1 MKSARMQKKAGN
13 NVMGM
18 IRAAGLGY
26 EYLRYEEEGQ
36 EPEKPYVVYLYPS
49 TDNFAADGIVYQA
62 INELDIELY
71 TEKKDIEAEKKV
83 EAVLKEHGFFYE
95 KTETYLTSEKMFEV
109 LYETEVLI
117 NE

>member
-1 MKSARMQKKAGN
+1 MTEKEVCQMVKSTGFPTA
-13 NVMGM
+13 
-18 IRAAGLGY
+18 Y
-26 EYLRYEEEGQ
+26 HHFEEGQ
-36 EPEKPYVVYLYPS
+36 EPEKPYVVYLYPG
-49 TDNFAADGIVYQA
+49 TNNFAADGIVYQA

-109 LYETEVLI
+109 LYEMEALI

>member
-1 MKSARMQKKAGN
+1 MTEKEVYQMVKSTGFPTT
-13 NVMGM
+13 
-18 IRAAGLGY
+18 Y
-26 EYLRYEEEGQ
+26 HHFDEGQ
-36 EPEKPYVVYLYPS
+36 EPEKPYIVYLYPG
-49 TDNFAADGIVYQA
+49 TNNFAADGIVYQA

-109 LYETEVLI
+109 LYEMEALI

>member
-1 MKSARMQKKAGN
+1 MTEKEVCQMVKSTGFPTA
-13 NVMGM
+13 
-18 IRAAGLGY
+18 Y
-26 EYLRYEEEGQ
+26 HHFEEGQ
-36 EPEKPYVVYLYPS
+36 EPEKPYVVYLYPG
-49 TDNFAADGIVYQA
+49 TNNFAADGIVYQA

-109 LYETEVLI
+109 LYEMEVLI
-117 NE
+117 DE

>member
-1 MKSARMQKKAGN
+1 MTEQEVFKMVKS
-13 NVMGM
+13 
-18 IRAAGLGY
+18 IGLPVAY
-26 EYLRYEEEGQ
+26 HHFEEGQ
-36 EPEKPYVVYLYPS
+36 EPAKPYIVYLYPG

-62 INELDIELY
+62 INELNIELY

>member
-1 MKSARMQKKAGN
+1 MTNQKVFEMVKSIGFP
-13 NVMGM
+13 
-18 IRAAGLGY
+18 AAY
-26 EYLRYEEEGQ
+26 HHFEEGR
-36 EPEKPYVVYLYPS
+36 EPEKPYIVYLYPS

-95 KTETYLTSEKMFEV
+95 KTETYLASEKMFEV
-109 LYETEVLI
+109 LYEMEVLI